1 VSAQSLL
8 VEEQHDL
15 PLVHF
20 QVVLPVGTLHDPVGQ
35 EGLTRMC
42 ARLLRRGTKHRGTT
56 QIEDTIDGL
65 GAELGIDVSAGYMRF
80 SGSTLTRSLPA
91 VLALISEML
100 REPAFPEAELSQL
113 KRETE
118 SALLELTD
126 NDQALASMAFRRL
139 LFTGHPYGRPSVG
152 TRQSLARIDLGSI
165 EAQYRACF
173 DGVRPMLAMAG
184 DVTRAEGERLYAEF
198 FAWPQAQTRDFTTV
212 EPLVQKPGRRLRI
225 VDKPERTQTQI
236 MIGRLGTA
244 PADADHTALIVGNA
258 VFGGTFTSRL
268 MRAVR
273 SERGWSYGA
282 SSRLGLD
289 RTREAFN
296 VWTFPQASDAAAC
309 AALELQLLEELYDK
323 GITQEELT
331 FAQSYLAKSFAFSTD
346 TADKR
351 LEQAVDLWLYALPPD
366 YFSRYV
372 QRIQH
377 VTRDEVNAAISKRL
391 SPAELTLAAVATD
404 ADIGDAL
411 RALPG
416 LTEVQVVPFDA
427 DATA

>member
-1 VSAQSLL
+1 
-8 VEEQHDL
+8 
-15 PLVHF
+15 
-20 QVVLPVGTLHDPVGQ
+20 
-35 EGLTRMC
+35 M
-42 ARLLRRGTKHRGTT
+42 
-56 QIEDTIDGL
+56 
-65 GAELGIDVSAGYMRF
+65 
-80 SGSTLTRSLPA
+80 
-91 VLALISEML
+91 
-100 REPAFPEAELSQL
+100 
-113 KRETE
+113 
-118 SALLELTD
+118 
-126 NDQALASMAFRRL
+126 
-139 LFTGHPYGRPSVG
+139 
-152 TRQSLARIDLGSI
+152 
-165 EAQYRACF
+165 
-173 DGVRPMLAMAG
+173 
-184 DVTRAEGERLYAEF
+184 
-198 FAWPQAQTRDFTTV
+198 
-212 EPLVQKPGRRLRI
+212 VQKPGRRLRI

-236 MIGRLGTA
+236 MIGRLGTS

-309 AALELQLLEELYDK
+309 AALELQLLEELYEK
-323 GITQEELT
+323 GITQDELT

-351 LEQAVDLWLYALPPD
+351 LEQAVDLWLYALSPD

-377 VTRDEVNAAISKRL
+377 VTRDEVNAAIAKRL